1 MCTDL
6 GRFSSSTL
14 PLEESDIGQFCMPWL
29 KTLKPKV
36 DYPAVKAV
44 QSRTE
49 PQEQRHQQCLL
60 PVEKSAI
67 SIHHRPDF
75 AEEKMAAFHSFCSKI
90 TPLLNLQRLFS
101 CACMAKYFHLVE
113 RRGQNPFQIVIPG
126 WSHAQLIQD
135 ASPFLFESLF
145 KIRNIGIMSGIQRN
159 KIKINVLQT
168 AETRNLVGF
177 FGNDIFPTSE
187 MARLKCN
194 ISCV

>member
-1 MCTDL
+1 
-6 GRFSSSTL
+6 
-14 PLEESDIGQFCMPWL
+14 MPWL

-49 PQEQRHQQCLL
+49 PQEQRQQRCLL

-101 CACMAKYFHLVE
+101 CACMAKYFHLAE
-113 RRGQNPFQIVIPG
+113 CRGQNPFNFVIPG
-126 WSHAQLIQD
+126 WSHARLIQD
-135 ASPFLFESLF
+135 ASNFYFNLFLRSEILELCQEF
-145 KIRNIGIMSGIQRN
+145 QRN
-159 KIKINVLQT
+159 KLKINVLQT
-168 AETRNLVGF
+168 AGTRKEVIQHLNQV
-177 FGNDIFPTSE
+177 
-187 MARLKCN
+187 
-194 ISCV
+194 